1 MLMVLLCYGKMNS
14 ALMTIDLLSIAVR
27 AETKNN
33 IMTVILMVL
42 NIDLLENSKGEKDEI
57 EEKSASYSI

>member
-1 MLMVLLCYGKMNS
+1 
-14 ALMTIDLLSIAVR
+14 MTIDLLSIAVR

-42 NIDLLENSKGEKDEI
+42 NIDLLENSKGEKDET
-57 EEKSASYSI
+57 EE